1 MTADFAAL
9 RTKMVDC
16 QLRTTDVT
24 DAFILDAM
32 LSVPR
37 EEFVPAAKRPL
48 AYIDEDLEIVAA
60 GDGNAARY
68 LMEPSPFAR
77 LLQLA
82 TIGRGDVV
90 LDVGCGTGYSAAV
103 LSRLA
108 GSVIAV
114 EENPA
119 LAEMA
124 QSTLDRLGYHG
135 VAVVQ
140 APLTAGHAA
149 EAPYDVILL
158 EGAVEQIPTALCDQL
173 KEGGRL
179 VCIEGTGNAAVA
191 KVYLNDG
198 GVVSARRAFNAAT
211 KPLPGFE
218 RVREFQF

>member
-1 MTADFAAL
+1 
-9 RTKMVDC
+9 MVDC

-24 DAFILDAM
+24 DASILDAM

-37 EEFVPAAKRPL
+37 EEFVPAGLRAL
-48 AYIDEDLEIVAA
+48 AYIDEDLEIEAA
-60 GDGNAARY
+60 SGGNAARY

-82 TIGRGDVV
+82 TIGRDDVV

-108 GSVIAV
+108 GSVIAI

-119 LAEMA
+119 LAERA
-124 QSTLDRLGYHG
+124 QATLDRLGYHG

-140 APLTAGHAA
+140 APLKAGHAA

-158 EGAVEQIPTALCDQL
+158 EGAVEEIPAALCDQL

-179 VCIEGTGNAAVA
+179 VCIEGHGNAGVA
-191 KVYLNDG
+191 KVYVKSG
-198 GVVSARRAFNAAT
+198 GAVSARRAFNAAT

-218 RVREFQF
+218 RTPEFQF